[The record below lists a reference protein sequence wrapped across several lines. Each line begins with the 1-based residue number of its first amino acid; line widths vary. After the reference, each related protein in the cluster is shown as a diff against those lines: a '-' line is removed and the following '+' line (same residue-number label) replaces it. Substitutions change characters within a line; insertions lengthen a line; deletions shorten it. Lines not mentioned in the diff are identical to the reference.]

1 MALELKQNL
10 RLSQQLVMTPQLQQA
25 IKLLQLSR
33 LELVELIRTEMEQNP
48 LLEEPAEGAEAEL
61 EEAPPELTATLNE
74 SIEASEL
81 LPDKPAEREND
92 AKQQA
97 DGDIQRSDID
107 WEQYLDNYQTQHT
120 APSGGGGAS
129 AEDLPNYQDT
139 LTRAEGLTEHLM
151 EQLRMAGLTKDE
163 ERLGILIIGNL
174 NRDGYLVMDPEAEPT
189 VPALGEDV
197 EVPAVLAEASD
208 EDAAQTAEKALKAAT
223 RAASAARAARGEAD
237 PLVSLALESGIS
249 ASCA

>member
-1 MALELKQNL
+1 MALELKQSL

-61 EEAPPELTATLNE
+61 DEAPPELTATLNE

-81 LPDKPAEREND
+81 LPDKPPDREND

-97 DGDIQRSDID
+97 DGDVQRTDID

-120 APSGGGGAS
+120 APSGGGGS
-129 AEDLPNYQDT
+129 SEDLPNYQDT

-151 EQLRMAGLTKDE
+151 EQLRMAGLSPEE
-163 ERLGILIIGNL
+163 ERIGVLIIGNL
-174 NRDGYLVMDPEAEPT
+174 NRDGYLVMDPDAEPT
-189 VPALGEDV
+189 VPALREDV
-197 EVPAVLAEASD
+197 TAPDVPAPSD
-208 EDAAQTAEKALKAAT
+208 PDT
-223 RAASAARAARGEAD
+223 
-237 PLVSLALESGIS
+237 
-249 ASCA
+249 